1 MMDARSA
8 SLEWIDEFSFQMF
21 HADTLKACLHAG
33 VSWLSDW
40 IDLQFSTQSDWVAGA
55 RDYQI
60 FCRSMASEV
69 DVCEGDEE
77 ELRIWSWGMAAEM
90 FDLYEKSGGWTEE
103 ELLEY
108 FRVEIT
114 DVELKDRERY
124 ARHLFVSAI
133 AFIHGWVAYEAGFRD
148 E

>member
-1 MMDARSA
+1 MDAKTA
-8 SLEWIDEFSFQMF
+8 SIEWIDEFRFQMF
-21 HADTLKACLHAG
+21 HADSLKACLNTG

-40 IDLQFSTQSDWVAGA
+40 IDLQCSTRSHWVAGA
-55 RDYQI
+55 SDYQS
-60 FCRSMASEV
+60 FCRSLALEV
-69 DVCEGDEE
+69 ESCEGEEDE
-77 ELRIWSWGMAAEM
+77 LWVWSWGMAAEM
-90 FDLYEKSGGWTEE
+90 FDVYEKSGGWTEE

-114 DVELKDRERY
+114 DVDFMERERY

-133 AFIHGWVAYEAGFRD
+133 AFIHGWAAYQAGYRG